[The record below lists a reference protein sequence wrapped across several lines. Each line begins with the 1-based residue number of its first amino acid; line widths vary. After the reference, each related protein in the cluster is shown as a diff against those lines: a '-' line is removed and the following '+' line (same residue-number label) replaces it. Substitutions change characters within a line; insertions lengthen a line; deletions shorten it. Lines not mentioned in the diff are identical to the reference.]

1 MEIKQGY
8 IKTLVIAFTLLLT
21 AHLGYTQSL
30 TRKQLEKR
38 REAIQSEMV
47 QLNRLRQSNKKK
59 EKSLLTQVQDIDQQ
73 IKVRTDLIRIT
84 NRQTNLLTKEIDDNL
99 NKLENLREELKLLK
113 EDYAGMIQKS
123 YKSRSNQSRVMFL
136 LSSESFAQAYKR
148 TQYMKQ
154 YATYR
159 KKQGDQIKERTE
171 LLKQVNKDLL
181 EQKEAKKILIA
192 ENKKAKQE
200 LDKEKA
206 QQDELVKQIR
216 KQSSIYA
223 AQIRDKQ
230 KETDKIDKQ
239 IDDIIAKAISAS
251 NKKTGKSTSSNSF
264 ALTPAGKAL
273 ASSFAANKGRLI
285 WPVERGRVTRPYGES
300 RHPTLPNIKIK
311 NSGIDIETTE
321 NAAVRAVFEGE
332 VLAIQN
338 VKGGGL
344 AVSIR
349 HGNYITVYYNIK
361 NLKVEKGDPIFYK
374 QQIGEV
380 GKNAFTGKSIMKFR
394 IQKNLTKLNPT
405 TWILK
410 R

>member
-1 MEIKQGY
+1 MY
-8 IKTLVIAFTLLLT
+8 
-21 AHLGYTQSL
+21 
-30 TRKQLEKR
+30 KR
-38 REAIQSEMV
+38 Q
-47 QLNRLRQSNKKK
+47 
-59 EKSLLTQVQDIDQQ
+59 
-73 IKVRTDLIRIT
+73 
-84 NRQTNLLTKEIDDNL
+84 NLLTKEIDDNL

-148 TQYMKQ
+148 TQYMNQ

-216 KQSSIYA
+216 KQSSVYA

>member
-216 KQSSIYA
+216 KQSSVYA

-361 NLKVEKGDPIFYK
+361 NLKIEKGDPIFYK

-405 TWILK
+405 TWVLK

>member
-159 KKQGDQIKERTE
+159 KKQGNQIKERTE

-206 QQDELVKQIR
+206 QQGELVKQIR
-216 KQSSIYA
+216 KQSSVYA

-405 TWILK
+405 TWVLK

>member
-216 KQSSIYA
+216 KQSSVYA

-349 HGNYITVYYNIK
+349 HGNYIIVYYNIK

>member
-1 MEIKQGY
+1 VRV
-8 IKTLVIAFTLLLT
+8 L
-21 AHLGYTQSL
+21 H
-30 TRKQLEKR
+30 R
-38 REAIQSEMV
+38 RINV
-47 QLNRLRQSNKKK
+47 
-59 EKSLLTQVQDIDQQ
+59 
-73 IKVRTDLIRIT
+73 
-84 NRQTNLLTKEIDDNL
+84 
-99 NKLENLREELKLLK
+99 
-113 EDYAGMIQKS
+113 
-123 YKSRSNQSRVMFL
+123 
-136 LSSESFAQAYKR
+136 
-148 TQYMKQ
+148 
-154 YATYR
+154 R

-216 KQSSIYA
+216 KQSSVYA

>member
-59 EKSLLTQVQDIDQQ
+59 EKSLLTQVQDVDQQ

-216 KQSSIYA
+216 KQSSVYA

>member
-216 KQSSIYA
+216 KQSSVYA

>member
-159 KKQGDQIKERTE
+159 KKQGNQIKERTE

-216 KQSSIYA
+216 KQSSVYA

-361 NLKVEKGDPIFYK
+361 NLKVEKGNPIFYK

>member
-59 EKSLLTQVQDIDQQ
+59 EKSLLTQVQDVDQQ

-206 QQDELVKQIR
+206 QQGELVKQIR
-216 KQSSIYA
+216 KQSSVYA